1 MRKVALLKKDEIVI
15 NKNDI
20 VNLLT
25 ICKSAFRNGSNAMIW
40 FETENQRQQEIRD
53 DYCQIFNN
61 RADLIEKFMSGLE

>member
-20 VNLLT
+20 VYLLT
-25 ICKSAFRNGSNAMIW
+25 ICKSAFRNGSNVMIW

-61 RADLIEKFMSGLE
+61 RADLIEKFMNGLE